1 MSRPTNIEKNMAI
14 VLLKKAGMPM
24 RQVVKA
30 FGEIDKRNFYRIWY
44 RDKDKYFIKNGNN
57 KPAKTSPQK

>member
-1 MSRPTNIEKNMAI
+1 MSRENVEKNKAV

-24 RQVVKA
+24 REIVRA
-30 FGEIDKRNFYRIWY
+30 FREKDKRNFYRIWY

-57 KPAKTSPQK
+57 KHTEILP